1 MEYHLFADTE
11 TNISRVSFGAMGL
24 NCAFG
29 NFEEQDLIR
38 SIHHS
43 LDRGVTMF
51 DTARS
56 YMDSERIL
64 GKALKQWKG
73 ERPFINS
80 KAIPSEAP
88 GNPGWGM
95 PNPVDVAYPKGS
107 VRKSVEESLS
117 QLDIDCIDLMQLH
130 QYWGNF
136 YQNGSW
142 MDELQSLQ
150 SEGKIKHIG
159 VSIVDHRH
167 ETALEL
173 VNSGLISSVQTII
186 NIFDPLAFDSLVPA
200 CQNNKVSVIARC
212 VLDEGGLTG
221 MLKQD
226 TTFEEG
232 DFREKYF
239 INGPQSE
246 YVLRVEKLKKF
257 VPQYADSLAE
267 LAIRF
272 VLTHP
277 GVTTACISMHVPRFA
292 DENIRAAAKGPL
304 PEKVFHEIQCQ
315 HRWLHNLYTGFYF
328 PSEGDLAS
336 KTGVGGFKEMKKRSL
351 DDA

>member
-1 MEYHLFADTE
+1 MQTTPFAN
-11 TNISRVSFGAMGL
+11 TNIPISRVAFGAMGL

-29 NFEEQDLIR
+29 CFEEKDLIR

-43 LDRGVTMF
+43 LDQGVTMF

-64 GKALKQWKG
+64 GKAIKEWSGAK
-73 ERPFINS
+73 PFINS
-80 KAIPSEAP
+80 KAIPSEAN

-107 VRKSVEESLS
+107 IRQSVEESLR
-117 QLDIDCIDLMQLH
+117 QLGVDTIDLMQLH

-136 YQNGSW
+136 LGAGTW
-142 MDELQSLQ
+142 MEELQVLQ
-150 SEGKIKHIG
+150 AEGKIQHIG

-167 ETALEL
+167 ETALEI
-173 VNSGLISSVQTII
+173 VNSGFISSVQTII
-186 NIFDPLAFDSLVPA
+186 NIFDPLALDSLVPA
-200 CQNNKVSVIARC
+200 CQKNNVAVIARC

-221 MLKQD
+221 MLKDD

-239 INGPQSE
+239 INGPQAE
-246 YVLRVEKLKKF
+246 YVARVEKLKQY
-257 VPQYADSLAE
+257 VPEHADSLAE

-277 GVTTACISMHVPRFA
+277 GVTTACISMHVPKFA
-292 DENIRAAAKGPL
+292 DENIKAAAKGPL
-304 PEKVFHEIQCQ
+304 PEAVFHEIRCH

-328 PSEGDLAS
+328 PDAVDAGA

-351 DDA
+351 DDV

>member
-1 MEYHLFADTE
+1 MQYVPFANTDTQV
-11 TNISRVSFGAMGL
+11 SRVAFGAMGL

-29 NFEEQDLIR
+29 CFEESDLIR

-43 LDRGVTMF
+43 LDEGVNMF

-64 GKALKQWKG
+64 GKAFKQWKG
-73 ERPFINS
+73 EKPFINS
-80 KAIPSEAP
+80 KAIPAEGD

-107 VRKSVEESLS
+107 IRKSVEESLR

-136 YQNGSW
+136 YKEGSW
-142 MDELQSLQ
+142 MDELQALQ
-150 SEGKIKHIG
+150 FEGKIKHIG

-186 NIFDPLAFDSLVPA
+186 NIFDPLAFDSLLPA
-200 CQNNKVSVIARC
+200 CQKNKVSVIARC

-221 MLKQD
+221 MLKEG

-246 YVLRVEKLKKF
+246 YVSRVEKLKKF
-257 VPQYADSLAE
+257 VPEYADSLAE

-277 GVTTACISMHVPRFA
+277 GVTTACISMHVPKFA
-292 DENIRAAAKGPL
+292 DENIKAAAKGPL
-304 PEKVFHEIQCQ
+304 PDHVFHEIRCH

-328 PSEGDLAS
+328 PDLEDQKS
-336 KTGVGGFKEMKKRSL
+336 KTGVGGFKQMKKRSL
-351 DDA
+351 DS